1 MLNRIAQKFF
11 LVALVAGSLALS
23 AQNVNL
29 PTIKVQGKEYY
40 YYKVQ
45 GGDSPYGICKKF
57 GWSEETLRECNT
69 NFATKI
75 KKGQTIYYPASPEYT
90 PTVPDKKVAVAFP
103 EAVTHT
109 VARGETVYSIAALYG
124 VPVAVIYANNPE
136 SRHSLK
142 VGEKLVIV
150 QQEYINGTT
159 TEPFFYTVRQGD
171 TLYGLA
177 EKYNASVESLM
188 SENPG
193 ISERNFKAGTT
204 IRIVPNSRKTVIV
217 SETKNTNTVVGFS
230 QYKVQKNDTWESIA
244 QSTGVSSEDLVSAN
258 PSEQLPKKGDWVVVP
273 KMEMRE
279 RETLVEAPA
288 VAETSIDD
296 RDNIYNDVHH
306 IDAAAEAQNKV
317 DVAVVLEDPA
327 SKSNIDFIRGFIMG
341 VDNLKNSGCKIN
353 LNVIDA
359 TKEVDTQDDF
369 NTLKSSDLIIG
380 VYENDFPAE
389 LANIGYENGIEVVN
403 VFDTKSD
410 LYQTN
415 PSIVQLLQ
423 PIEYFNDLSTNYIYD
438 IDNNAQ
444 LILLGDEDKGDKFAE
459 ALTQKYSP
467 DVTSRLSVEEFAV
480 YPFSL
485 YEKYVVYCFQLKK
498 DDIDAALGAI
508 AEVQGNGIDILP
520 VGRAQW
526 VAFAPA
532 LSEKFGQTQ
541 VIVPSRFYANPSSSE
556 QKQFNQHFH
565 TNYNRNPYNSYP
577 QYAMLGYD
585 VARYFISTTAANH
598 GDYNREITYRSGIQ
612 NDIEIRRLN
621 NWSGFINV
629 NGYILK
635 YLPADMVSKIEI
647 Q

>member
-75 KKGQTIYYPASPEYT
+75 KKGQTLYYPASPEYT

-508 AEVQGNGIDILP
+508 AEVQGTGIDILP

>member
-217 SETKNTNTVVGFS
+217 SETKNANTVVGFS

-508 AEVQGNGIDILP
+508 AEVQGTGIDILP

>member
-508 AEVQGNGIDILP
+508 AEVQGTGIDILP

>member
-1 MLNRIAQKFF
+1 MLNRIAQRFF
-11 LVALVAGSLALS
+11 LVALLAGSLALS

-57 GWSEETLRECNT
+57 GWDEQTLRQCNA
-69 NFATKI
+69 NFATKV
-75 KKGQTIYYPASPEYT
+75 KKGQTIYYPASPDYT
-90 PTVPDKKVAVAFP
+90 PSVPDKKVAVAFP

-109 VARGETVYSIAALYG
+109 VARGETVYSIASLYG
-124 VPVAVIYANNPE
+124 VPVAVIYANNPG

-217 SETKNTNTVVGFS
+217 SETKQANTVVGFS

-244 QSTGVSSEDLVSAN
+244 QSTGVSRDDLVSAN

-273 KMEMRE
+273 KMEMKE

-288 VAETSIDD
+288 VPEKTIDD

-306 IDAAAEAQNKV
+306 IDAAVVAENKV

-359 TKEVDTQDDF
+359 TKEDDTQDDF
-369 NTLKSSDLIIG
+369 NTLKSANLIIG

-389 LANIGYENGIEVVN
+389 LAAIGYENGIEVVN

-423 PIEYFNDLSTNYIYD
+423 PIEYFNDLSTSYIYD
-438 IDNNAQ
+438 LDNNAQ

-480 YPFSL
+480 YPFSP

-508 AEVQGNGIDILP
+508 GEAQGNGIDILP

-541 VIVPSRFYANPSSSE
+541 VVVPSRFYANPSSTE
-556 QKQFNQHFH
+556 QKQFNQRFH
-565 TNYNRNPYNSYP
+565 ANYNRSPYNSYP

-635 YLPADMVSKIEI
+635 YLPADTVSKIEI

>member
-1 MLNRIAQKFF
+1 MLNRIVQTF
-11 LVALVAGSLALS
+11 LLFALLAGSMALS
-23 AQNVNL
+23 AQNINL

-57 GWSEETLRECNT
+57 GWDEQTLRECNA
-69 NFATKI
+69 NFAIKV
-75 KKGQTIYYPASPEYT
+75 KKGQTIYYPASTDSKPAAPE
-90 PTVPDKKVAVAFP
+90 KKVAVAFP

-109 VARGETVYSIAALYG
+109 VARGETVYSIASLYG
-124 VPVAVIYANNPE
+124 VPVAVIYANNPDT
-136 SRHSLK
+136 RHSLK
-142 VGEKLVIV
+142 VGDKLVIV

-159 TEPFFYTVRQGD
+159 TEPFFYTVRKGD

-188 SENPG
+188 TENPG

-217 SETKNTNTVVGFS
+217 SETKQANTVVGFS
-230 QYKVQKNDTWESIA
+230 QYKVQKNDTWDSIA
-244 QSTGVSSEDLVSAN
+244 QSTGVSRDDLVSAN
-258 PSEQLPKKGDWVVVP
+258 PSEQLPKKGGWVTVP
-273 KMEMRE
+273 QMEMKE
-279 RETLVEAPA
+279 SETLVETPA
-288 VAETSIDD
+288 VAETTIDD
-296 RDNIYNDVHH
+296 RDSIYNDVHH
-306 IDAAAEAQNKV
+306 IDAAENKV

-327 SKSNIDFIRGFIMG
+327 SKSNIDFLRGFIMG
-341 VDNLKNSGCKIN
+341 VDDLKDSGCKIN

-359 TKEVDTQDDF
+359 TKEDDTQGDL
-369 NTLKSSDLIIG
+369 NTLKSSNLIIG

-415 PSIVQLLQ
+415 PSVVQLLQ
-423 PIEYFNDLSTNYIYD
+423 PIDYFNDLSASYIYD
-438 IDNNAQ
+438 LDNNAQ
-444 LILLGDEDKGDKFAE
+444 LILLGDEDKSDKFAE

-467 DVTSRLSVEEFAV
+467 DATSRLSVEEFAV
-480 YPFSL
+480 YPFSP

-498 DDIDAALGAI
+498 DDIDTALTAI
-508 AEVQGNGIDILP
+508 ADAQSNGIDIQP
-520 VGRAQW
+520 VGKAQW

-532 LSEKFGQTQ
+532 LAEKFGQTQ
-541 VIVPSRFYANPSSSE
+541 VIVPSRFYANAYSAE
-556 QKQFNQHFH
+556 HKQFNQRFRI
-565 TNYNRNPYNSYP
+565 NYNRSPFNSFP

-585 VARYFISTTAANH
+585 VARYFISTTADNN
-598 GDYNREITYRSGIQ
+598 GDYNREIKYRSGIQ

-635 YLPADMVSKIEI
+635 YLPAETVSKIEI

>member
-1 MLNRIAQKFF
+1 MLNRIAQRFF
-11 LVALVAGSLALS
+11 LAALLAGSLALT

-57 GWSEETLRECNT
+57 GWDEQTLRECNS
-69 NFATKI
+69 NFATKV
-75 KKGQTIYYPASPEYT
+75 KKGQTIYYPASPDYT
-90 PTVPDKKVAVAFP
+90 PSVPDKKVAVAFP

-109 VARGETVYSIAALYG
+109 VARGETVYSIASLYG
-124 VPVAVIYANNPE
+124 VPVAVIYANNPD

-159 TEPFFYTVRQGD
+159 TEPFFYTVRKGD

-193 ISERNFKAGTT
+193 ISERNFKTGTT

-217 SETKNTNTVVGFS
+217 SETKQANTVVGFS

-244 QSTGVSSEDLVSAN
+244 QSAGVSRDDLVSAN
-258 PSEQLPKKGDWVVVP
+258 PSERLPKKGGWVVVP
-273 KMEMRE
+273 KMEMKD
-279 RETLVEAPA
+279 RETLVEIPA
-288 VAETSIDD
+288 EAEATIDD
-296 RDNIYNDVHH
+296 RDSIYNDVHH
-306 IDAAAEAQNKV
+306 IDAAENKV
-317 DVAVVLEDPA
+317 DVAVVLDDPA

-341 VDNLKNSGCKIN
+341 VDDLKNSGCKIN

-359 TKEVDTQDDF
+359 AKENDTQDDF
-369 NTLKSSDLIIG
+369 NTLKSANLIIG

-389 LANIGYENGIEVVN
+389 LANIGNENGVEVVN

-415 PSIVQLLQ
+415 PSMVQLLQ
-423 PIEYFNDLSTNYIYD
+423 PIEYFNDLSASYIYD
-438 IDNNAQ
+438 LDNNAQ
-444 LILLGDEDKGDKFAE
+444 LILLGDDDKGDKFAE

-467 DVTSRLSVEEFAV
+467 DVTSRLSVEEFAA
-480 YPFSL
+480 YPFSP

-498 DDIDAALGAI
+498 DDIEAALDAIIGA
-508 AEVQGNGIDILP
+508 QNNGIDILP

-526 VAFAPA
+526 VAFVRKVRTSTSDSAVTILCQSFFERAETVQREFPCP
-532 LSEKFGQTQ
+532 LQPQSVQL
-541 VIVPSRFYANPSSSE
+541 VP
-556 QKQFNQHFH
+556 
-565 TNYNRNPYNSYP
+565 T
-577 QYAMLGYD
+577 
-585 VARYFISTTAANH
+585 VRYV
-598 GDYNREITYRSGIQ
+598 G
-612 NDIEIRRLN
+612 
-621 NWSGFINV
+621 V
-629 NGYILK
+629 
-635 YLPADMVSKIEI
+635 
-647 Q
+647 

>member
-480 YPFSL
+480 YPFLL

-508 AEVQGNGIDILP
+508 AEVQGTGIDILP

>member
-1 MLNRIAQKFF
+1 M
-11 LVALVAGSLALS
+11 
-23 AQNVNL
+23 
-29 PTIKVQGKEYY
+29 
-40 YYKVQ
+40 
-45 GGDSPYGICKKF
+45 
-57 GWSEETLRECNT
+57 
-69 NFATKI
+69 
-75 KKGQTIYYPASPEYT
+75 
-90 PTVPDKKVAVAFP
+90 
-103 EAVTHT
+103 
-109 VARGETVYSIAALYG
+109 
-124 VPVAVIYANNPE
+124 IYANNPD

-159 TEPFFYTVRQGD
+159 TEPFFYTVRKGD

-177 EKYNASVESLM
+177 EKYNASVVSLM

-193 ISERNFKAGTT
+193 ISERNFKTGTT

-217 SETKNTNTVVGFS
+217 SETKQANTVVGFS

-244 QSTGVSSEDLVSAN
+244 QSAGVSRDDLVSAN
-258 PSEQLPKKGDWVVVP
+258 PSERLPKKGGWVVVP
-273 KMEMRE
+273 KMEMKD
-279 RETLVEAPA
+279 RETLVEIPA
-288 VAETSIDD
+288 EAEATIDD
-296 RDNIYNDVHH
+296 RDSIYNDVHH
-306 IDAAAEAQNKV
+306 IDAAENKV
-317 DVAVVLEDPA
+317 DVAVVLDDPA

-341 VDNLKNSGCKIN
+341 VDDLKNSGCKIN

-359 TKEVDTQDDF
+359 AKENDTQDDF
-369 NTLKSSDLIIG
+369 NTLKSANLIIG

-389 LANIGYENGIEVVN
+389 LANIGNENGVEVVN

-415 PSIVQLLQ
+415 PSMVQLLQ
-423 PIEYFNDLSTNYIYD
+423 PIEYFNDLSASYIYD
-438 IDNNAQ
+438 LDNNAQ
-444 LILLGDEDKGDKFAE
+444 LILLGDDDKGDKFAE

-467 DVTSRLSVEEFAV
+467 DVTSRLSVEEFAA
-480 YPFSL
+480 YPFSP

-498 DDIDAALGAI
+498 DDIEAALDAIIGA
-508 AEVQGNGIDILP
+508 QNNGIDILP

-526 VAFAPA
+526 VAFAPG
-532 LSEKFGQTQ
+532 LSEKFGQAQ
-541 VIVPSRFYANPSSSE
+541 VIVPSRFYANHFLSE
-556 QKQFNQHFH
+556 QKQFNENFH
-565 TNYNRNPYNSYP
+565 AHYNRNPYNSFP

-585 VARYFISTTAANH
+585 VARYFISTTADNH
-598 GDYNREITYRSGIQ
+598 GDYNREIKYRSGIQ

-635 YLPADMVSKIEI
+635 YLPADAVSKIEI

>member
-1 MLNRIAQKFF
+1 M
-11 LVALVAGSLALS
+11 
-23 AQNVNL
+23 
-29 PTIKVQGKEYY
+29 
-40 YYKVQ
+40 
-45 GGDSPYGICKKF
+45 
-57 GWSEETLRECNT
+57 
-69 NFATKI
+69 
-75 KKGQTIYYPASPEYT
+75 
-90 PTVPDKKVAVAFP
+90 AFP

-508 AEVQGNGIDILP
+508 AEVQGTGIDILP

>member
-1 MLNRIAQKFF
+1 
-11 LVALVAGSLALS
+11 
-23 AQNVNL
+23 
-29 PTIKVQGKEYY
+29 
-40 YYKVQ
+40 
-45 GGDSPYGICKKF
+45 
-57 GWSEETLRECNT
+57 
-69 NFATKI
+69 
-75 KKGQTIYYPASPEYT
+75 
-90 PTVPDKKVAVAFP
+90 
-103 EAVTHT
+103 
-109 VARGETVYSIAALYG
+109 
-124 VPVAVIYANNPE
+124 
-136 SRHSLK
+136 
-142 VGEKLVIV
+142 
-150 QQEYINGTT
+150 
-159 TEPFFYTVRQGD
+159 
-171 TLYGLA
+171 
-177 EKYNASVESLM
+177 
-188 SENPG
+188 
-193 ISERNFKAGTT
+193 
-204 IRIVPNSRKTVIV
+204 
-217 SETKNTNTVVGFS
+217 
-230 QYKVQKNDTWESIA
+230 
-244 QSTGVSSEDLVSAN
+244 
-258 PSEQLPKKGDWVVVP
+258 
-273 KMEMRE
+273 
-279 RETLVEAPA
+279 
-288 VAETSIDD
+288 
-296 RDNIYNDVHH
+296 
-306 IDAAAEAQNKV
+306 
-317 DVAVVLEDPA
+317 
-327 SKSNIDFIRGFIMG
+327 MG

-508 AEVQGNGIDILP
+508 AEVQGTGIDILP

>member
-1 MLNRIAQKFF
+1 MLNRIAQRFF
-11 LVALVAGSLALS
+11 LCALLAGSLALT

-57 GWSEETLRECNT
+57 GWDEQTLRECNS
-69 NFATKI
+69 NFATKV
-75 KKGQTIYYPASPEYT
+75 KKGQTIYYPASPDYT
-90 PTVPDKKVAVAFP
+90 PSVPDKKVAVAFP

-109 VARGETVYSIAALYG
+109 VARGETVYSIASLYG
-124 VPVAVIYANNPE
+124 VPVAVIYANNPD

-159 TEPFFYTVRQGD
+159 TEPFFYTVRKGD

-193 ISERNFKAGTT
+193 ISERNFKTGTT

-217 SETKNTNTVVGFS
+217 SETKQANTVVGFS

-244 QSTGVSSEDLVSAN
+244 QSAGVSRDDLVSAN
-258 PSEQLPKKGDWVVVP
+258 PSERLPKKGGWVVVP
-273 KMEMRE
+273 KMEMKD
-279 RETLVEAPA
+279 RETLVEIPA
-288 VAETSIDD
+288 EAEATIDD
-296 RDNIYNDVHH
+296 RDSIYNDVHH
-306 IDAAAEAQNKV
+306 IDAAENKV
-317 DVAVVLEDPA
+317 DVAVVLDDPA

-341 VDNLKNSGCKIN
+341 VDDLKNSGCKIN

-359 TKEVDTQDDF
+359 AKENDTQDDF
-369 NTLKSSDLIIG
+369 NTLKSANLIIG

-389 LANIGYENGIEVVN
+389 LANIGNENGVEVVN

-415 PSIVQLLQ
+415 PSMVQLLQ
-423 PIEYFNDLSTNYIYD
+423 PIEYFNDLSASYIYD
-438 IDNNAQ
+438 LDNNAQ
-444 LILLGDEDKGDKFAE
+444 LILLGDDDKGDKFAE

-467 DVTSRLSVEEFAV
+467 DVTSRLSVEEFAA
-480 YPFSL
+480 YPFSP

-498 DDIDAALGAI
+498 DDIEAALDAIIGA
-508 AEVQGNGIDILP
+508 QNNGIDILP

-526 VAFAPA
+526 VAFAPG
-532 LSEKFGQTQ
+532 LSEKFGQAQ
-541 VIVPSRFYANPSSSE
+541 VIVPSRFYANHFLSE
-556 QKQFNQHFH
+556 QKQFNENFH
-565 TNYNRNPYNSYP
+565 AHYNRNPYNSFP

-585 VARYFISTTAANH
+585 VARYFISTTADNH
-598 GDYNREITYRSGIQ
+598 GDYNREIKYRSGIQ

-635 YLPADMVSKIEI
+635 YLPADAVSKIEI

>member
-508 AEVQGNGIDILP
+508 AEVQGTGIDILP

-598 GDYNREITYRSGIQ
+598 GDYNREITYLSGIQ

>member
-1 MLNRIAQKFF
+1 MFNRIAQKFF

-75 KKGQTIYYPASPEYT
+75 KKGQTLYYPASPEYT

-217 SETKNTNTVVGFS
+217 SETKNANTIVGFS

-288 VAETSIDD
+288 VAETTIDD

-306 IDAAAEAQNKV
+306 IDAAVVAENKV
-317 DVAVVLEDPA
+317 DVAVVLTDPA

-598 GDYNREITYRSGIQ
+598 GDYNREITYLSGIQ

>member
-508 AEVQGNGIDILP
+508 AEVQGTGIDILP

-612 NDIEIRRLN
+612 NDFEIRRLN